1 MVAMSYNSDIGD
13 SWEWGRSQLS
23 GKVFVAGNPHRR
35 ELRGLFHDPLSDLFD
50 DPLKIMNA
58 RRRTGISGGAGLA
71 LIIGILSAGI
81 LSAAPP
87 NTCKCLAT
95 YPVCTEVSQTNLIFI
110 GTVES
115 IEPAFLDPWNAS
127 RLSLIPVD
135 EIMRLRAE
143 GSASSLARLKAIYL
157 KLYPNMPEYYRKGL
171 EDAQT
176 HNELKKIFDS
186 LSGEGRQARIR
197 VKAVFRHK
205 DDDDDDDKGAR
216 DADKKDDD
224 KAGNKKDDNDD
235 DDKVV
240 KDKKDVIAVKK
251 AADKKD
257 DDHDDDDDDK
267 LVGTVVTVWTD
278 AGDCGYDFQTGE
290 TYLVYADDDE
300 ETGQLATSI
309 CRRTTRLSDAGP
321 DLAYLYYYKNG
332 GDASTRLEGFVT
344 TEPAAKLQVDRDRYA
359 ASVDSP
365 VPDAVIQLKVDPD
378 RTQAETPRYARADS
392 GGKFIFDGLGAGD
405 YELTVFDDRYP
416 RTVLQLGF
424 SKHFHAAAKSCA
436 SELLSVPKN

>member
-1 MVAMSYNSDIGD
+1 
-13 SWEWGRSQLS
+13 
-23 GKVFVAGNPHRR
+23 
-35 ELRGLFHDPLSDLFD
+35 
-50 DPLKIMNA
+50 MNA
-58 RRRTGISGGAGLA
+58 SIKTGSSGGACLA

-81 LSAAPP
+81 LSGAPP

-115 IEPAFLDPWNAS
+115 IEPAFLDPWNAG
-127 RLSLIPVD
+127 RLSLIPID

-197 VKAVFRHK
+197 VKAVFRHA
-205 DDDDDDDKGAR
+205 DDDDDHKGVK

-224 KAGNKKDDNDD
+224 KAGKKKDD
-235 DDKVV
+235 
-240 KDKKDVIAVKK
+240 
-251 AADKKD
+251 
-257 DDHDDDDDDK
+257 DDDDDDK

-278 AGDCGYDFQTGE
+278 AGDCGYDFQKGE

-309 CRRTTRLSDAGP
+309 CRRTTRLSDAGA

-332 GDASTRLEGFVT
+332 GNESTRLEGFVT

-359 ASVDSP
+359 TSVDSP
-365 VPDAVIQLKVDPD
+365 VPDAVIELRRGAD
-378 RTQAETPRYARADS
+378 ELPRYTRADT
-392 GGKFIFDGLGAGD
+392 GGKFIFDGIGAGD

-416 RTVLQLGF
+416 RTVRQLGF
-424 SKHFHAAAKSCA
+424 SEHFHAAAKNCA
-436 SELLSVPKN
+436 SKLLSVPKD